1 MKAREN
7 MQNRVQPPKTSP
19 IEQITDR
26 CEPKISPLRRVT
38 LQCLTSC
45 YRWSNLLRD
54 NVSNLALAS
63 AQNPPKIWKYAWKIL
78 IFLLWFLTF
87 WPPSDI
93 VGVHAIGSKSWGCF
107 CTLLKLGNC
116 IKSHKHG
123 RFQREERSFGA
134 LIMRNFQVWVKG
146 SGTNERAFSSAC
158 IAPFFA
164 HIPENKPKTSP
175 IEQIRYRWEPKISN
189 L

>member
-1 MKAREN
+1 MSNYFTQTEGVWLWALPYDFQVLTDARNPWFVMSSEERKSGERWRH
-7 MQNRVQPPKTSP
+7 MVRLT
-19 IEQITDR
+19 QIST
-26 CEPKISPLRRVT
+26 
-38 LQCLTSC
+38 
-45 YRWSNLLRD
+45 
-54 NVSNLALAS
+54 
-63 AQNPPKIWKYAWKIL
+63 
-78 IFLLWFLTF
+78 
-87 WPPSDI
+87 I

-158 IAPFFA
+158 IAPIFA
-164 HIPENKPKTSP
+164 HIPENKPKTST
-175 IEQIRYRWEPKISN
+175 IEQIETRWEPKISP
-189 L
+189 LQRVTLQ